1 MLVWLEDVGKV
12 IARDVSEGH
21 AWQLSGLPERHKGT
35 LQCKRQ
41 RGSKDKAAGFEACR
55 EEHH

>member
-1 MLVWLEDVGKV
+1 MLVWLEDGGKV

-41 RGSKDKAAGFEACR
+41 RGSEDKAAGFEACR
-55 EEHH
+55 EERH